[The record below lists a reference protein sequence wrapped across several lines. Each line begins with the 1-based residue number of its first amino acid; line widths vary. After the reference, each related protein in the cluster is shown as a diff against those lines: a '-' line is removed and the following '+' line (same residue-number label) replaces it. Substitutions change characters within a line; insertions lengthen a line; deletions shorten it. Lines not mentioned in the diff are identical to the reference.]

1 MIEALL
7 ATRSRWPLATRA
19 AILGALTI
27 CAAGAL
33 LAVSGYLISRAAQQ
47 PQILTLGVAIVGV
60 RFLGISRSLLRY
72 YERLTSHDVAFR
84 SLTDLRLRFFRRLV
98 PLVPAGLPGV
108 SNADLLSRFVADA
121 DRMQD
126 LYLRAVLPVATAIL
140 AGAIAVLAAGLILP
154 AAGAAMIAVLIA
166 GAIVA
171 PLLVR
176 TVARRSGTRQ
186 ASARA
191 SATAEMT
198 TLVQAAPEIAVAG
211 REEDWERRTAD
222 TGGRLARLMRRDAV
236 ASGLAAGLAE
246 AVAAG
251 AAVVMALVAI
261 PAIGDGEIAGV
272 VLAALVLLALASAEI
287 FTPLGAAAT
296 SVDAVSDAAA
306 RLDAITSRPDPVPE
320 PASPRPLPA
329 AGPLRMSGV
338 DFSYPGESEAI
349 LNHAEL
355 TVSPGE
361 AVALVGRSGTGKS
374 TIADLLTRFRDP
386 DRGTVEFGGT
396 DVRGLDSDELR
407 KAVRLAPQDAHL
419 FATSIRANLA
429 LAAPEAGDDEL
440 TEALRATGLGPWLD
454 ALPDGLDTHVGE
466 AGAQVSGGQRQ
477 RIAAARLLASD
488 ARFLIFDE
496 PTGHLDAENAKKVV
510 AAAIAAARDGR
521 GVVVITHDE
530 SLLGGFDRVVGI
542 HDGRLT
548 SGGTRAVERRQ
559 P

>member
-7 ATRSRWPLATRA
+7 ATRSRWPLAARA

-33 LAVSGYLISRAAQQ
+33 LAVSGYLISRAAQE
-47 PQILTLGVAIVGV
+47 PEILTLGVAIVGV
-60 RFLGISRSLLRY
+60 RFFGISRSLLRY

-108 SNADLLSRFVADA
+108 SSADLLSRFVADA

-140 AGAIAVLAAGLILP
+140 TGVIAVVAAGLILP
-154 AAGAAMIAVLIA
+154 AAGAAMVVVLIV
-166 GAIVA
+166 GAVIA

-176 TVARRSGTRQ
+176 AVARRSGARQ
-186 ASARA
+186 AAARA
-191 SATAEMT
+191 AATAEMT
-198 TLVQAAPEIAVAG
+198 TLVEAAPEIAVAG
-211 REEDWERRTAD
+211 REEDWERRTAE
-222 TGGRLARLMRRDAV
+222 TGGRLARLMRQDAV

-251 AAVVMALVAI
+251 AAVALALVAI
-261 PAIGDGEIAGV
+261 PAIGDGELSGV
-272 VLAALVLLALASAEI
+272 LLAALVLLALASAEI

-306 RLDAITSRPDPVPE
+306 RLDAITSRPIPVPE
-320 PASPRPLPA
+320 SESPRPLPA
-329 AGPLRMSGV
+329 DGPLRMSDV
-338 DFSYPGESEAI
+338 AFAYPGESEAI
-349 LNHAEL
+349 LAGAEL
-355 TVSPGE
+355 TVAPGE

-374 TIADLLTRFRDP
+374 TVADLLTRFRDP
-386 DRGTVEFGGT
+386 DRGSVELGGT
-396 DVRGLDSDELR
+396 DVRALDSDELR
-407 KAVRLAPQDAHL
+407 QAVRLAPQDAHL

-429 LAAPEAGDDEL
+429 LAAPDASDEEL
-440 TEALRATGLGPWLD
+440 TAALRATGLGPWLD

-496 PTGHLDAENAKKVV
+496 PTGHLDGSSARKV
-510 AAAIAAARDGR
+510 IAAATAAARSGR

-542 HDGRLT
+542 NDGRLDQLAG
-548 SGGTRAVERRQ
+548 S
-559 P
+559 

>member
-191 SATAEMT
+191 S
-198 TLVQAAPEIAVAG
+198 
-211 REEDWERRTAD
+211 
-222 TGGRLARLMRRDAV
+222 
-236 ASGLAAGLAE
+236 
-246 AVAAG
+246 G
-251 AAVVMALVAI
+251 AASMSI
-261 PAIGDGEIAGV
+261 SWKTTCRD
-272 VLAALVLLALASAEI
+272 S
-287 FTPLGAAAT
+287 
-296 SVDAVSDAAA
+296 SSCRA
-306 RLDAITSRPDPVPE
+306 R
-320 PASPRPLPA
+320 
-329 AGPLRMSGV
+329 
-338 DFSYPGESEAI
+338 
-349 LNHAEL
+349 
-355 TVSPGE
+355 
-361 AVALVGRSGTGKS
+361 
-374 TIADLLTRFRDP
+374 
-386 DRGTVEFGGT
+386 
-396 DVRGLDSDELR
+396 
-407 KAVRLAPQDAHL
+407 
-419 FATSIRANLA
+419 
-429 LAAPEAGDDEL
+429 
-440 TEALRATGLGPWLD
+440 
-454 ALPDGLDTHVGE
+454 
-466 AGAQVSGGQRQ
+466 AQ
-477 RIAAARLLASD
+477 
-488 ARFLIFDE
+488 
-496 PTGHLDAENAKKVV
+496 
-510 AAAIAAARDGR
+510 
-521 GVVVITHDE
+521 
-530 SLLGGFDRVVGI
+530 
-542 HDGRLT
+542 
-548 SGGTRAVERRQ
+548 
-559 P
+559 

>member
-530 SLLGGFDRVVGI
+530 SLLGGFDRV
-542 HDGRLT
+542 GRLT